1 MTPPMTDRPQLDD
14 PGSSEEREEIDWRVA
29 VAAAK
34 TESRAARLQ
43 LNLVEAR
50 IHALRMELNPHFLF
64 NTLNAVA
71 GLVRKREH
79 DAAIDML
86 ARLGDLLRT
95 TLDRDMPAEIPL
107 S

>member
-1 MTPPMTDRPQLDD
+1 M
-14 PGSSEEREEIDWRVA
+14 
-29 VAAAK
+29 AAQ

-43 LNLVEAR
+43 LNLAEAR

-79 DAAIDML
+79 DAAVDML
-86 ARLGDLLRT
+86 ARLGDLLRRRST
-95 TLDRDMPAEIPL
+95 AMPAGIPL
-107 S
+107 ATS